1 MRLAITPQINEG
13 SGVKLLIDQETSSL
27 NASATGAIDL
37 VTNTRTITT
46 SVFVEDGNIL
56 VLGGLIDEQL
66 RENEQRVP
74 VLGRIPVLGGLFR
87 SQSTELVRTNL
98 MVFIRPTILRDS
110 AQAVFETN
118 AKYRYIRDLQLQQNE
133 TPLPLMRDQE
143 RPILPEIIEAQ
154 PLNPET
160 TSAE

>member
-1 MRLAITPQINEG
+1 
-13 SGVKLLIDQETSSL
+13 
-27 NASATGAIDL
+27 
-37 VTNTRTITT
+37 
-46 SVFVEDGNIL
+46 
-56 VLGGLIDEQL
+56 
-66 RENEQRVP
+66 
-74 VLGRIPVLGGLFR
+74 
-87 SQSTELVRTNL
+87 

-154 PLNPET
+154 PLNSET
-160 TSAE
+160 ISAE